1 MTLPRLLVVTT
12 VHHPDDP
19 RIRSKL
25 IPTLAREWDVTFAAP
40 SPGPTDRVGLIV
52 TELEGGR
59 LRRWAEA
66 GRLMLQK
73 RWDLVALHD
82 PELLPLGLIRSMLGR
97 PTLFDLHENL
107 VQLPM
112 SRDWL
117 PAPLRRP
124 LAWLGARVL
133 RVAERT
139 MAVTLAEA
147 GYRDLFR
154 RSHPVIANHLPPELP
169 SPSPEARPPF
179 LAYVGDITAARGAH
193 LAVEAAAGAGTR
205 LVMVGRVAPPT
216 LASDLAEHAAA
227 AGIEL
232 ELTGPLPHRVA
243 LERVA
248 AARAGLSPLLDTG
261 NYRHSLPTKVP
272 EYLALGIPALVSDL
286 PGTRAPV
293 EDLDAVV
300 FVSPGDAEA
309 WREAGSRLGDYPG
322 LREKA
327 VAQADEVRR
336 RFSWDPEA
344 VLSAYRRAGRR

>member
-1 MTLPRLLVVTT
+1 VTLPRLLVVTT

-25 IPTLAREWDVTFAAP
+25 IPTLAAEWEITYATQ
-40 SPGPTDRVGLIV
+40 SPGPTDRDGVSV
-52 TELEGGR
+52 VELTGGR
-59 LRRWAEA
+59 LGRLLTA
-66 GRLMLQK
+66 GRLMVQR

-82 PELLPLGLIRSMLGR
+82 PELLPLGLVRSLLGR

-112 SRDWL
+112 SREWL

-124 LAWLGARVL
+124 LAWLGALVL
-133 RVAERT
+133 RLAERT
-139 MAVTLAEA
+139 MTVTLAEA

-154 RSHPVIANHLPPELP
+154 RSHPVIANDLPAEMPDPVAETQ
-169 SPSPEARPPF
+169 PPF
-179 LAYVGDITAARGAH
+179 LAYLGDITAPRGAR

-216 LASDLAEHAAA
+216 LRPELEALARRS
-227 AGIEL
+227 GVDL
-232 ELTGPLPHRVA
+232 ELTGPLPHRAA
-243 LERVA
+243 LERIA
-248 AARAGLSPLLDTG
+248 GARAGLSPLLDTG

-272 EYLALGIPALVSDL
+272 EYLALGIPAVVSDL
-286 PGTRAPV
+286 PGTRDPV
-293 EDLDAVV
+293 EGLDGVL
-300 FVSPGDAEA
+300 FVPPGDPDA
-309 WREAGSRLGDYPG
+309 WRAVGRRLGDRTG

-327 VAQADEVRR
+327 AGQADEVRR
-336 RFSWDPEA
+336 RFSWDPGV